1 MNMLKESQIKEEI
14 IIKFFMEN
22 PTFFIS
28 EISREISIP
37 KSTIQRYLK
46 KNENLLIES
55 ENRTIKYIQFKDKKL
70 LLQNAFPEGGEVL

>member
-1 MNMLKESQIKEEI
+1 MLKESQIKEEI

-37 KSTIQRYLK
+37 KSTIK
-46 KNENLLIES
+46 FN
-55 ENRTIKYIQFKDKKL
+55 
-70 LLQNAFPEGGEVL
+70 